1 MMLAMILSMACTCYA
16 MAQQAEITYDN
27 VDQQGMRTISTRVY
41 IDWGTPRD
49 SSTQSPTIGLAI
61 SGITVNGETDF
72 IPKLTMSFL
81 NDAPF
86 MFIAN
91 GAMLIK
97 LSDET
102 VIELKNGFG
111 GVESEELKTGI
122 GTIYRNYLM
131 VNITP
136 EQIKAISEKGIV
148 KIRSELQGTL
158 HGKNYI
164 EREYSTPR
172 FKNILQEQYDLIKAR
187 LATKSSDIRE
197 GF

>member
-1 MMLAMILSMACTCYA
+1 MLVALCVAGVASV
-16 MAQQAEITYDN
+16 MAQQAEITYDD
-27 VDQQGMRTISTRVY
+27 VDQRGMRTISTRIY
-41 IDWGTPRD
+41 IDWGIPRD
-49 SSTQSPTIGLAI
+49 SLKQAPTIGLAI

-111 GVESEELKTGI
+111 GVGSEELKTGI

-187 LATKSSDIRE
+187 LATKSGDIRE